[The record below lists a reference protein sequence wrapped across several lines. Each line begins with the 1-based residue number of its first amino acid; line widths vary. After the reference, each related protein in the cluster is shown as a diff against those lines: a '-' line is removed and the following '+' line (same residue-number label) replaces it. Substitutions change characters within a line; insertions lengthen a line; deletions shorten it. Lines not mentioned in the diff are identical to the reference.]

1 MATYVNDLRLKEI
14 ATGDESGT
22 WGASTNTNLEL
33 IAEAFSFGTEAIT
46 TNADTHTTTI
56 ADGSTDP
63 GRSIFLKYTGTLD
76 SACTITIGPNTVS
89 KLWLIENATSGSQN
103 IIIKQGSGATVTIAN
118 GQTKAI
124 YSDGAGSGGAMVDAF
139 QDLSIPDLFIDD
151 DLTVGDDLTVTGL
164 ATIGETLAVTG
175 VLTANAGVVV
185 DNITIDGTEID
196 LSSGDLTIDVAGDI
210 ILDADGGDVNFKD
223 AGTEYL
229 RITNATNGPEIFS
242 PSNDGDLFLKGVD
255 GGSTITALTL
265 DMSAAGIATFNSG
278 INIGNRGSASDP
290 TLQSSIDP
298 DTGVFWGGS
307 NILGFASGGAERL
320 RVSSEVV
327 VNDPGNDANFR
338 VESSG
343 NTNMLFVDAGN
354 DRVGIG
360 TGSPSHE
367 LDVVST
373 ASGTSRTLRVA
384 STASSGDNDATIIIS
399 NGGSGDAMLRFD
411 YEGSNTDRARIGV
424 SSSAQQLEFYTAGNN
439 KRLTIDSSGH
449 VFPNA
454 VNSQDLG
461 LNGNEFRS
469 LYLDTSI
476 ISSNPLG
483 IVCGTH
489 LEVDVG
495 GNIKLD
501 ADDNGEVRFLDGGT
515 QYATIKKDGNN
526 ALFQS
531 IVADGDFL
539 IQGIDGSS
547 FVTAASFDMSEG
559 GAATFRKITMDGI
572 GGTSPIFEMI
582 NNDNED
588 TDTGRETS
596 LRFSGHRSG
605 GEDVINAQI
614 SGHHDGS
621 ADDDKGLMIFFTNGG
636 SGITERVRIDSA
648 GATTFSGNVKASDIL
663 ASGSGGLSLQ
673 TDDGVKRITL
683 EDSGTITLGNNSLAA
698 ATTLNA
704 RRTGA
709 TGDILRLS
717 GGNSNVG
724 EFAVILIH
732 GENVTGGT
740 QKGIITFNTI
750 DVAAVGDATLQERM
764 RVAAAG
770 DVFIG
775 KTSSSVTTVGC
786 AIAKNGT
793 SQFIAQGNNNTPMAI
808 GSSDDNTL
816 TLVNFHGASS
826 TPGGSISITSGTSV
840 AYLTSSDYRL
850 KENITD
856 LTNATDRLK
865 QLAPKRFNFT
875 NDADRTVDGFLAH
888 EVSSIVPEAVNGEKD
903 AMRDEEYEVT
913 PAVRDDDGNLVKE
926 AVMGT
931 RSVPDYQG
939 IDQSKLVPLLVAT
952 IKELEARIA
961 ALESE

>member
-63 GRSIFLKYTGTLD
+63 GRSLFLKYTGTLD
-76 SACTITIGPNTVS
+76 STCTITIGPNTVS
-89 KLWLIENATSGSQN
+89 KLWLIENATSGSQS
-103 IIIKQGSGATVTIAN
+103 IIIKQGSGATITIPN

-124 YSDGAGSGGAMVDAF
+124 YSDGAGSGAAMVDAF
-139 QDLSIPDLFIDD
+139 TDLNVAGTFTAD
-151 DLTVGDDLTVTGL
+151 G
-164 ATIGETLAVTG
+164 G
-175 VLTANAGVVV
+175 VKV

-229 RITNATNGPEIFS
+229 RITNAVSGPEIFS
-242 PSNDGDLFLKGVD
+242 PSNDGDLFFKGVD

-327 VNDPGNDANFR
+327 VNDPSNDVDFR
-338 VESSG
+338 VESDGNANAFFVDAGNNRIGLFSSGPTESITFDGSSSSIFEFRTGTQAMFRPPNNDNDHRIVALTSNGLDIVHGGATSTSMQRWQNQTGVVFNEDSVDQDFRIESNG
-343 NTNMLFVDAGN
+343 NTHMVFVDAGN
-354 DRVGIG
+354 DEVGIG
-360 TGSPSHE
+360 TSDPRSPLHVQTSHTST
-367 LDVVST
+367 DVTAANTNST
-373 ASGTSRTLRVA
+373 LSIGNS
-384 STASSGDNDATIIIS
+384 
-399 NGGSGDAMLRFD
+399 GSGDGVYNSIKFSGNQQDMYIMSVNDSTQADRRLGFFV
-411 YEGSNTDRARIGV
+411 GSVAGDATTDERLSIKGDGSVGIGTSSPSARATIKTASNEEDAILIEQSDGTDVGSIRINNGSFLIKGK
-424 SSSAQQLEFYTAGNN
+424 SSSAPVQLQSHDGNEDIEVDPDGFIKFETAG
-439 KRLTIDSSGH
+439 S
-449 VFPNA
+449 
-454 VNSQDLG
+454 
-461 LNGNEFRS
+461 
-469 LYLDTSI
+469 
-476 ISSNPLG
+476 
-483 IVCGTH
+483 
-489 LEVDVG
+489 
-495 GNIKLD
+495 
-501 ADDNGEVRFLDGGT
+501 
-515 QYATIKKDGNN
+515 
-526 ALFQS
+526 
-531 IVADGDFL
+531 
-539 IQGIDGSS
+539 
-547 FVTAASFDMSEG
+547 
-559 GAATFRKITMDGI
+559 
-572 GGTSPIFEMI
+572 
-582 NNDNED
+582 
-588 TDTGRETS
+588 
-596 LRFSGHRSG
+596 
-605 GEDVINAQI
+605 
-614 SGHHDGS
+614 
-621 ADDDKGLMIFFTNGG
+621 
-636 SGITERVRIDSA
+636 ERVNIDSA

-683 EDSGTITLGNNSLAA
+683 EDSGTITVGTNSVAA
-698 ATTLNA
+698 AVTINA
-704 RRTGA
+704 RRSTA

-775 KTSSSVTTVGC
+775 KTSSSVTTKGVT
-786 AIAKNGT
+786 IAKNGT
-793 SQFIAQGNNNTPMAI
+793 SEFISQGNNNTPMAI
-808 GSSDDNTL
+808 GSQDDSSF

-826 TPGGSISITSGTSV
+826 TPGGSISIVNGNSV
-840 AYLTSSDYRL
+840 AYNTSSDYRL

-856 LTNATDRLK
+856 LTSATDRLK
-865 QLAPKRFNFT
+865 QLTPKRFNFIG
-875 NDADRTVDGFLAH
+875 DADRAVDGFLAH
-888 EVSSIVPEAVNGEKD
+888 ELSSIVPEAVTGEKD
-903 AMRDEEYEVT
+903 AIRDEEYEVT